1 MMNEKWIHGEF
12 FVGVSGSILGEISK
26 VICGGISEEFLEWF
40 KKNLNASLTDFLK
53 ISLEKLL
60 DIYYGTF
67 LAMFMNDFL

>member
-40 KKNLNASLTDFLK
+40 KKKSECIFDRLFEDFP
-53 ISLEKLL
+53 
-60 DIYYGTF
+60 G
-67 LAMFMNDFL
+67 